1 MIGYIY
7 RITIIN
13 KNSSLYGYNYIGLH
27 LSNSPDR
34 NYYGSGRKIRDYRK
48 RYGTEG
54 LHKEIL
60 DWGQT
65 LEELQDLE
73 VYYISMEYGLF
84 FNMNIQRGGRLGNTG
99 ITYRKGFTLSEE
111 HKRKLS
117 EAKKG
122 KSPNITDELRKE
134 MSIRMTGENNHMY
147 GINVRDM
154 MTEEDYKQMLINRGK
169 SLKGVMAME
178 KNPNFNHSVCNDDIL
193 SLYNEGK
200 TINEISELL
209 KCSYHLVYTRL
220 LTLGKS
226 TKRKIID
233 KNLVKKL
240 HLEGRSRK
248 EIGEIIGCSPS
259 RVGQIVKELKI

>member
-13 KNSSLYGYNYIGLH
+13 KDSSLYGYNYIGLH
-27 LSNSPDR
+27 LSHSIDG

-48 RYGTEG
+48 KYGTKG
-54 LHKEIL
+54 LHKEVL
-60 DWGQT
+60 DWSYT

-73 VYYISMEYGLF
+73 VYYISMEYGLPL
-84 FNMNIQRGGRLGNTG
+84 NMNIQKGGRLGNTG
-99 ITYRKGFTLSEE
+99 IAYRKGFTLSEE
-111 HKRKLS
+111 SRRKIS
-117 EAKKG
+117 ESKKG
-122 KSPNITDELRKE
+122 KPLNITDEQRKE
-134 MSIRMTGENNHMY
+134 LSIKMTGKGNHMY

-226 TKRKIID
+226 TKRKSID

-259 RVGQIVKELKI
+259 RVSQIVRELKI

>member
-65 LEELQDLE
+65 LEELQDL
-73 VYYISMEYGLF
+73 
-84 FNMNIQRGGRLGNTG
+84 
-99 ITYRKGFTLSEE
+99 
-111 HKRKLS
+111 
-117 EAKKG
+117 
-122 KSPNITDELRKE
+122 D
-134 MSIRMTGENNHMY
+134 MY

-193 SLYNEGK
+193 SLHNEGK

-209 KCSYHLVYTRL
+209 KCSYHLVYMRL